1 KISNV
6 VFLFQFMK
14 LAASIVS
21 FDLTCLRETV
31 KEIEKYGIDLY
42 HVDVMDGNFVPNITV
57 GPDFIKNLKKISN
70 KQIEAHLMIKRP
82 DLYVERFEN
91 SGADIITV
99 HVESENFLESLK
111 KIKNAKKGIAV
122 NPETEL
128 SGIKEYLNMV
138 DLVLIMTVHPGFS
151 GQQFIKDMIPK
162 IVQLKKIK
170 EDNNYNF
177 EIAVDGGINKDT
189 IKFIRDYVDI
199 VCAATGIFLGNME
212 ENIRAL
218 KYG

>member
-1 KISNV
+1 
-6 VFLFQFMK
+6 
-14 LAASIVS
+14 
-21 FDLTCLRETV
+21 
-31 KEIEKYGIDLY
+31 
-42 HVDVMDGNFVPNITV
+42 
-57 GPDFIKNLKKISN
+57 
-70 KQIEAHLMIKRP
+70 
-82 DLYVERFEN
+82 
-91 SGADIITV
+91 
-99 HVESENFLESLK
+99 FLESLK

-199 VCAATGIFLGNME
+199 VCAATGIFLRNME

>member
-1 KISNV
+1 
-6 VFLFQFMK
+6 MK

-91 SGADIITV
+91 SGANIITV

>member
-1 KISNV
+1 
-6 VFLFQFMK
+6 MK
-14 LAASIVS
+14 LAVSIVS

-57 GPDFIKNLKKISN
+57 GPDFMKNLKKISN

>member
-1 KISNV
+1 
-6 VFLFQFMK
+6 MK

>member
-1 KISNV
+1 
-6 VFLFQFMK
+6 MK

-57 GPDFIKNLKKISN
+57 GPDFMKNLKKISN

-91 SGADIITV
+91 SGADIKTV

>member
-1 KISNV
+1 
-6 VFLFQFMK
+6 MK

-57 GPDFIKNLKKISN
+57 GPDFMKNLKKISN